1 MTEDRPHTTHYAVIA
16 GLSEAINYATIKEA
30 RDFANAQASTGLAVR
45 VFAVQDDGH
54 YFAI

>member
-1 MTEDRPHTTHYAVIA
+1 VTDYTPRTTHYAVIA
-16 GLSEAINYATIKEA
+16 GLSEAINYPTIKEA
-30 RDFANAQASTGLAVR
+30 RDFANAQASTGLTVR